1 MLTANSYLNSFFL
14 TSAFFSFYSS
24 FWCTLSNNSSFLWW
38 QRKISSSNAIF
49 NLCKIIFFKKQTNK
63 QKKASIPNCSYL
75 WTFYFL
81 FECLHVHFAIT
92 LCKNSYGLNEEK
104 KTFIVGYITTFSFCC
119 CIRKLPVI
127 QKSQQIEFNTVIE
140 KVMAFRT
147 MW

>member
-49 NLCKIIFFKKQTNK
+49 NLCKIIFFKKQTSK

-92 LCKNSYGLNEEK
+92 LCKNSYGMRK
-104 KTFIVGYITTFSFCC
+104 KNLHCWLHNNILILLLHSKITSNSKKPANWNLT
-119 CIRKLPVI
+119 
-127 QKSQQIEFNTVIE
+127 Q
-140 KVMAFRT
+140 
-147 MW
+147 

>member
-49 NLCKIIFFKKQTNK
+49 NLCKIIFFKKQTSK
-63 QKKASIPNCSYL
+63 QKKLLYQTALTCELFIFFLNASTS
-75 WTFYFL
+75 
-81 FECLHVHFAIT
+81 T
-92 LCKNSYGLNEEK
+92 LLSLSAKTVMEWGK